1 MSRSGPGGAPDH
13 PGSPVPSITS
23 SPSRRR
29 HPGWRVILAVAVGG
43 LVGSLLHTGTT
54 RTLLSLAGASPA
66 GALDRP
72 LADTAVLVVVNL
84 VGSFLL
90 GMLTAR
96 SARWNRPTW
105 LATGLG
111 VGVLGSFT
119 TLSGVLVVWTV
130 LLPHGDVTDPAGPLI
145 ILGTAVLGLAVQGLS
160 GTAAALGGLY
170 LGGVRERG
178 VRS

>member
-43 LVGSLLHTGTT
+43 LVGSLLHLAAT
-54 RTLLSLAGASPA
+54 RGLLTLVGSLAEG
-66 GALDRP
+66 LDRP
-72 LADTAVLVVVNL
+72 PADTAVLAAVNL

-90 GMLTAR
+90 GVLTGSTSR
-96 SARWNRPTW
+96 QNRPTW
-105 LATGLG
+105 LTTGLG
-111 VGVLGSFT
+111 VGLLGSFT

-130 LLPHGDVTDPAGPLI
+130 ILPRAGLLDAAGL
-145 ILGTAVLGLAVQGLS
+145 LLLVGAAVLALAAQAVVGTLAAVAGLR
-160 GTAAALGGLY
+160 LGGW
-170 LGGVRERG
+170 RSAE